1 MKKLILPL
9 TTVIA
14 ALLFATLFVWQQ
26 RPQAEPALAVV
37 PDKTVTL
44 TFDDGP
50 DPRFTPEIL
59 RILRDYGV
67 PATFFVI
74 GQNVTEHPDLIR
86 KVMGDGHA
94 VANHTFT
101 HPHLEE
107 MTREQVIS
115 ELNATD
121 QAISAA
127 LGQPILSHYFRPPR
141 GNSSSDIQQSVKQLD
156 KQMVLWNVCVENSG
170 TDTSE
175 AVRSRVI
182 RLIRERNGGII
193 LAHDGDLDR
202 SLTVR
207 SLPFILADLK
217 REGYQFVPLEEY
229 LELRKLKAKQ
239 NKKHFFSKNNS
250 L

>member
-1 MKKLILPL
+1 MKKLSLRFVTL
-9 TTVIA
+9 VATFLFGT
-14 ALLFATLFVWQQ
+14 LLLWQQ
-26 RPQAEPALAVV
+26 RPQAEPALAVI

-67 PATFFVI
+67 PATFFVV
-74 GQNVTEHPDLIR
+74 GQHVMEHPELIR
-86 KVMGDGHA
+86 KMMGEGHT
-94 VANHTFT
+94 VANHTFS

-107 MTREQVIS
+107 MAGEQVIA
-115 ELNATD
+115 ELTATD

-127 LGQPILSHYFRPPR
+127 LGQPTLPHFFRPPR
-141 GNSSSDIQQSVKQLD
+141 GNSSSSIQQSLQQSD
-156 KQMVLWNVCVENSG
+156 KQMVLWNICVENSA
-170 TDTSE
+170 TATPE
-175 AVRSRVI
+175 EVRSRVM
-182 RLIRERNGGII
+182 RLIHERNGGII

-217 REGYQFVPLEEY
+217 REGYRFVPLEEY

-239 NKKHFFSKNNS
+239 HEKHFFVRNNR